1 MKVIMGRLKQK
12 DLAERDRQ
20 RRATCLG
27 DLLANSIP
35 IFCWCNRCGHSS
47 SLPPDLLVAEAGPAL
62 PVPDIGQHLRCSGCG
77 SKDISTRPEWPTLG
91 QVTRHG

>member
-1 MKVIMGRLKQK
+1 MGRIKQDNLSK
-12 DLAERDRQ
+12 RDSR
-20 RRATCLG
+20 RRATCVG
-27 DLLANSIP
+27 DLLANNVP

-47 SLPPDLLVAEAGPAL
+47 SISAELIVAEAGPMV

-77 SKDISTRPEWPTLG
+77 SKDIATRPEWPTLG